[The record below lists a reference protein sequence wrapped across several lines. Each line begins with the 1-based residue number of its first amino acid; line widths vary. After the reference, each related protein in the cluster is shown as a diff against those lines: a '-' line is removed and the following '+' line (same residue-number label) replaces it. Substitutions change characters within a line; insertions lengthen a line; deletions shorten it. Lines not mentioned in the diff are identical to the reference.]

1 MKEEWK
7 DKLQCSMADFEE
19 AVPEGLWQ
27 DIEERLSANDV
38 VIGKAERR
46 KPMRRTMVAGILA
59 TAACAA
65 CVVGFFL
72 DREKVE
78 VGSGDFTAKT
88 QNAKLEYIEQGGVK
102 HLAQNTANTSGVSP
116 KATVAVVA
124 SQKSSEKHGGVM
136 VSPDVEGASVD
147 ADAVRETTVDEALP
161 EKKETEKTSGED
173 NKSIVENKSYA
184 SNSRHDSYGG
194 KQKTMNVTHGKE
206 DLSDRFSASLFA
218 SNSMSRGG
226 SGTGVQLL
234 ASNVYNDAV
243 FSSNPMGREGKMPGY
258 YVGESE
264 DESVDHHYPIRV
276 GLSVRYSLAKRWGIE
291 TGLVYSYLSSDISQ
305 GEGDNSNKT
314 EQKLHFVGIPLN
326 VDYSLWSNRI
336 FNVYAIGG
344 GMVEK
349 NVKGTSTA
357 TCRLNGNTQSTSD
370 YKTKMKELQW
380 SVNAALGVQVNFNKE
395 IGMYLEP
402 GVGYYFDNGSALKT
416 YYTEKPFSFNLKL
429 GLRYTISSN
438 K

>member
-19 AVPEGLWQ
+19 AAPEGLWQ
-27 DIEERLSANDV
+27 DIEERLSANDM

-46 KPMRRTMVAGILA
+46 KPMRRTMAVGILA
-59 TAACAA
+59 AAACAA

-78 VGSGDFTAKT
+78 GGSGDFTAKT
-88 QNAKLEYIEQGGVK
+88 QNARSEYMEQGGEK
-102 HLAQNTANTSGVSP
+102 HLAQNTANTFGVSP
-116 KATVAVVA
+116 EADDAVVA
-124 SQKSSEKHGGVM
+124 LQKSSKKHGDVM
-136 VSPDVEGASVD
+136 VSPDVEGAAVD
-147 ADAVRETTVDEALP
+147 VGAVRETTVDEALP
-161 EKKETEKTSGED
+161 EKKETEKASGEEK
-173 NKSIVENKSYA
+173 KSIVVNNSYA
-184 SNSRHDSYGG
+184 SNSRYDSYGG
-194 KQKTMNVTHGKE
+194 KQKTMNVTHDKE
-206 DLSDRFSASLFA
+206 KLSDRFSASLFA

-243 FSSNPMGREGKMPGY
+243 FSSNPMGREGQLPGY
-258 YVGESE
+258 YVGGSE
-264 DESVDHHYPIRV
+264 DESVDHHHPIRV
-276 GLSVRYSLAKRWGIE
+276 GLSVRYSLAKRLGIE

-349 NVKGTSTA
+349 NIKGTSTA
-357 TCRLNGNTQSTSD
+357 TCRLNGNMQSTSD